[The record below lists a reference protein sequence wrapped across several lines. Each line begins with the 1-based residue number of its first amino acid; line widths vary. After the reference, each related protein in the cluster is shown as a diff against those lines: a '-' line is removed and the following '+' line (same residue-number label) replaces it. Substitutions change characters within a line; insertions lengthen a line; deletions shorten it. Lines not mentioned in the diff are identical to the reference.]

1 MFQSCSTRCG
11 RHPTHSLGAVYRHD
25 IRVRYGDCDMQKVV
39 FNAHYLAYCDDAAM
53 CWFSTRLGERMHEF
67 DCMLKSV
74 NVVWHR
80 PLRLGDVA
88 SLECSV
94 TRWGNSSFDVSINGR
109 VGNEPSF
116 DTTIVYVS
124 TTPGA
129 PTVVPV
135 PDWVREAFAVDE
147 AFSAQ

>member
-1 MFQSCSTRCG
+1 M
-11 RHPTHSLGAVYRHD
+11 YRHD

-53 CWFSTRLGERMHEF
+53 CWFSHRLGERMHEF

-94 TRWGNSSFDVSINGR
+94 SRWGNSSFDVSIRGH
-109 VGNEPSF
+109 VAGEPSF

-129 PTVVPV
+129 PKVVPV
-135 PDWVREAFAVDE
+135 PEWVRAAFAVDE
-147 AFSAQ
+147 QLSSQ

>member
-1 MFQSCSTRCG
+1 QPM
-11 RHPTHSLGAVYRHD
+11 HSLGAVYRHD

-94 TRWGNSSFDVSINGR
+94 TRWGNSSFDVSINGH
-109 VGNEPSF
+109 VGDEPSF

-135 PDWVREAFAVDE
+135 PEWVREAFAVDE

>member
-1 MFQSCSTRCG
+1 M
-11 RHPTHSLGAVYRHD
+11 YRHD
-25 IRVRYGDCDMQKVV
+25 IRVRYGDCDMQQVV

-53 CWFSTRLGERMHEF
+53 GWFAARLGGRMHEF

-88 SLECSV
+88 MLDCSV
-94 TRWGNSSFDVSINGR
+94 SRWGTSSFDVSIHGH
-109 VGNEPSF
+109 VDGEPSF

-129 PTVVPV
+129 PNVVAIPE
-135 PDWVREAFAVDE
+135 WVRSAMAQDE
-147 AFSAQ
+147 RLATR

>member
-1 MFQSCSTRCG
+1 M
-11 RHPTHSLGAVYRHD
+11 YRHD

-53 CWFSTRLGERMHEF
+53 CWFSARLGERMHEF

-74 NVVWHR
+74 KVVWHR

-94 TRWGNSSFDVSINGR
+94 TRWGNSSFDVTIRGHVAGES
-109 VGNEPSF
+109 SF
-116 DTTIVYVS
+116 EATIVYVS

-129 PTVVPV
+129 PNVVPV
-135 PDWVREAFAVDE
+135 PGWVRAAFADDE
-147 AFSAQ
+147 TLSA

>member
-1 MFQSCSTRCG
+1 
-11 RHPTHSLGAVYRHD
+11 VYRHD

>member
-1 MFQSCSTRCG
+1 M
-11 RHPTHSLGAVYRHD
+11 YRHD

-53 CWFSTRLGERMHEF
+53 CWFSTRLGERTHEF

-94 TRWGNSSFDVSINGR
+94 TRWGNSSFDVSINGH
-109 VGNEPSF
+109 VGDEPSF

>member
-1 MFQSCSTRCG
+1 MLPFGIFSQ
-11 RHPTHSLGAVYRHD
+11 PTPSLGAVYRHD